1 MAYYIQDNC
10 VACQKCKVECPV
22 GAIRLT
28 ADRPVIDET
37 RCISCGTCAEI
48 CNEGAPID
56 LNAPPASPGL
66 HPLLEKSC
74 DLLVLGGGGSGL
86 VAAARA
92 AWLSGAK
99 VIVVEKGP
107 KPGGGAWYAADF
119 KVYNSRW
126 QRQRGI
132 PDILEE
138 SVRKAMDDTYWRL
151 DPKLA
156 RNCFQATG
164 EFFDWLCDTGD
175 HVEDQFREGTYIFDG
190 PDGPVVPVFK
200 QMRRGRQG
208 GTGKFVVDQMV
219 SLCRKL
225 GVEILT
231 GHEAVE
237 LFSDQGLV
245 TGAMVRDAGGMT
257 RIDCRACVLA
267 TGSWIGDQRLLEQ
280 VDPKFAAM
288 EPVRSPHRSPKYTGD
303 GIKLARQAG
312 AQLDYDSL
320 CLRLMGPLLMA
331 ADNTDHDTLASMLFD
346 PSVIFVDQNGRRWI
360 NEQTGPRKGFFD
372 TAIPLREQPGGISFT
387 LFDANCI
394 ERAIRRSQTGGGRRG
409 IFGGAVFPEDWRA
422 DMDAAVEEY
431 GFALYQAD
439 TVEELARKM
448 GVDPQA
454 LSATVSRYN
463 AMCAQGQDTDFCKQ
477 ADELVPLCRAPYY
490 ALRCSMAT
498 DGAFGGVPVDEQT
511 RAVRTDGTVIANL
524 YVTGDFASGRFIN
537 QGGIKVQIINDLA
550 WAFASGFMAGS
561 HAAALLRESRS

>member
-1 MAYYIQDNC
+1 M
-10 VACQKCKVECPV
+10 
-22 GAIRLT
+22 
-28 ADRPVIDET
+28 
-37 RCISCGTCAEI
+37 
-48 CNEGAPID
+48 
-56 LNAPPASPGL
+56 
-66 HPLLEKSC
+66 
-74 DLLVLGGGGSGL
+74 
-86 VAAARA
+86 
-92 AWLSGAK
+92 
-99 VIVVEKGP
+99 
-107 KPGGGAWYAADF
+107 
-119 KVYNSRW
+119 
-126 QRQRGI
+126 
-132 PDILEE
+132 
-138 SVRKAMDDTYWRL
+138 
-151 DPKLA
+151 
-156 RNCFQATG
+156 
-164 EFFDWLCDTGD
+164 
-175 HVEDQFREGTYIFDG
+175 
-190 PDGPVVPVFK
+190 
-200 QMRRGRQG
+200 
-208 GTGKFVVDQMV
+208 
-219 SLCRKL
+219 
-225 GVEILT
+225 EILT

-394 ERAIRRSQTGGGRRG
+394 ERAIQRSQTGGGRRG
-409 IFGGAVFPEDWRA
+409 MFGGAVFPEDWRA

-454 LSATVSRYN
+454 LSETVSRYN